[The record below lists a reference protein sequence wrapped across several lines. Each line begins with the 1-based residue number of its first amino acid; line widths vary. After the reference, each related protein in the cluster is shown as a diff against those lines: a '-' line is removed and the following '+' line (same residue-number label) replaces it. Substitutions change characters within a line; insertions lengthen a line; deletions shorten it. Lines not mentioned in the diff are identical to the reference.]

1 MERLILRKRLAY
13 HEMAVESS
21 LTHRPRLLGL
31 GARLGAGPSGRS

>member
-1 MERLILRKRLAY
+1 MERLILRKSLAH

-31 GARLGAGPSGRS
+31 GARLGAGPSGRN